1 MQKPVC
7 PKTSST
13 NTYKQKDGTP
23 ETDTNTEM
31 AHFEMKKIKSRTRQM
46 ALFFFGAMLHCL
58 NIQSPIQ
65 QHTNQTHPYVH
76 TYTRVCINMYKHI

>member
-7 PKTSST
+7 LQTSSA

-23 ETDTNTEM
+23 ETDTNAEM
-31 AHFEMKKIKSRTRQM
+31 ADFEMKKKKSYPADGVIFFWGNA
-46 ALFFFGAMLHCL
+46 ALFE
-58 NIQSPIQ
+58 QSLIQ

-76 TYTRVCINMYKHI
+76 TCTHVCINMYKHI